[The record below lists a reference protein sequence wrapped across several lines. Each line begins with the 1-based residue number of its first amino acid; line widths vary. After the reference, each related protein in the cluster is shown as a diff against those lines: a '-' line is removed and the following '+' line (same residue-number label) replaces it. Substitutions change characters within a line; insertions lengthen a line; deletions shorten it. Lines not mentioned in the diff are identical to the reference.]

1 MKKSVLKANQLRL
14 NKVGICILAV
24 SFSPPC
30 LVRDPHTGVNLKL
43 RYNIGDISVQFTQ
56 SCPILCDP
64 MDCSMP
70 GFPVHHHL
78 PEFAQTHVHR
88 VGDAPTISSSVT
100 QFASCPHL
108 CQHQG
113 LFQSWLFT
121 SGGHSIAAAAS
132 VLQNTWV
139 HRLSNPDDESV
150 NFQGL
155 GFFLSQMRGLN

>member
-1 MKKSVLKANQLRL
+1 MCARIREREVGRRRRREREACGRVERTLDKLSESCCRSV
-14 NKVGICILAV
+14 
-24 SFSPPC
+24 P
-30 LVRDPHTGVNLKL
+30 KL
-43 RYNIGDISVQFTQ
+43 Y
-56 SCPILCDP
+56 PILCDP

-88 VGDAPTISSSVT
+88 VGDAPTISSSIT

-132 VLQNTWV
+132 VLQNTWA

-155 GFFLSQMRGLN
+155 GFFLSQKRGLN

>member
-1 MKKSVLKANQLRL
+1 MCVCVCVCVCVHVRERRGEAEREREACGRMERTLDEVSEFCCPSV
-14 NKVGICILAV
+14 
-24 SFSPPC
+24 P
-30 LVRDPHTGVNLKL
+30 KL
-43 RYNIGDISVQFTQ
+43 Y
-56 SCPILCDP
+56 PILCDP
-64 MDCSMP
+64 MDCSTP
-70 GFPVHHHL
+70 DFPVHHHL

-100 QFASCPHL
+100 PFSSCPHP

-121 SGGHSIAAAAS
+121 SGGHSIADAAS

-139 HRLSNPDDESV
+139 HRLGNPDDESR

>member
-1 MKKSVLKANQLRL
+1 MVEWKEHWMKYQNFVVLQSLS
-14 NKVGICILAV
+14 CI
-24 SFSPPC
+24 
-30 LVRDPHTGVNLKL
+30 
-43 RYNIGDISVQFTQ
+43 QFFVTPWTAARQ
-56 SCPILCDP
+56 TSLSITT
-64 MDCSMP
+64 
-70 GFPVHHHL
+70 F

-100 QFASCPHL
+100 PFSSCPHP

-121 SGGHSIAAAAS
+121 SGGHSIADAAS

-139 HRLSNPDDESV
+139 HRLGNPDDESR

>member
-1 MKKSVLKANQLRL
+1 MCVRIREREVGRRRRREREACGRVERTLDKVSEFCCPSVLKLY
-14 NKVGICILAV
+14 
-24 SFSPPC
+24 
-30 LVRDPHTGVNLKL
+30 T
-43 RYNIGDISVQFTQ
+43 
-56 SCPILCDP
+56 ILCDP